1 MTDRSGDAVADVDGP
16 GGIDVSVAVRQR
28 SRDEAWTLA
37 TTVPCLVAGIVLL
50 DFDPAGWSWTVWA
63 CVAALAF
70 LGIAAVRALL
80 FSAPGRRRQEER
92 YVAEYAVLHHR
103 DPEPGR
109 HGEADRRARAMTAQ
123 SVIGLVVSF
132 FALMQVW
139 RAYLSEPAELGRL
152 AAGAGGSGSPGPGRG
167 TAGARRAPVVGRPAG
182 PAPRLTRDAAMWENA
197 HVR

>member
-1 MTDRSGDAVADVDGP
+1 MTDRSGDAIADVDGP

-63 CVAALAF
+63 GVAALAV
-70 LGIAAVRALL
+70 LVAAAVRALL

-103 DPEPGR
+103 DPGPGR
-109 HGEADRRARAMTAQ
+109 RGEADRRARAMIAQ

-139 RAYLSEPAELGRL
+139 RAYPSEPGPSWVGLLLVQLGAVLLVQDAVRQARAGRRWL
-152 AAGAGGSGSPGPGRG
+152 ADPPGP
-167 TAGARRAPVVGRPAG
+167 
-182 PAPRLTRDAAMWENA
+182 PRD
-197 HVR
+197 